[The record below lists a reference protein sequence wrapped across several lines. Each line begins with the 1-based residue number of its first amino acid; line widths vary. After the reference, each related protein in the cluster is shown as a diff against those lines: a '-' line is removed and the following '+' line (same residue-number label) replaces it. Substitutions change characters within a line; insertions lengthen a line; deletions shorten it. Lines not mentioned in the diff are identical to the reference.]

1 MQAEELNL
9 EQTVKVYL
17 NIRNAIEEMEERHKA
32 ELKHLKDQFEVVG
45 NYLLDFCNSQNLDS
59 VKTAAGTISRRVTS
73 RYWTSDWD
81 SMYRIIKDHD
91 APYLLEQRIHQGNMR
106 QFVEEHPEAF
116 PPGLNSDSKYT
127 VSVRKPN
134 SK

>member
-1 MQAEELNL
+1 MQDEISL

-17 NIRNAIEEMEERHKA
+17 KIRDAIEALKEKQKEELA
-32 ELKHLKDQFEVVG
+32 QLEAQYEIVG
-45 NYLLDFCNSQNLDS
+45 NNLLDFCNAQNLDS
-59 VKTAAGTISRRVTS
+59 VKTSVGTISRRVS
-73 RYWTSDWD
+73 ARYWTSDWD
-81 SMYRIIKDHD
+81 SMYRVIMEHD

-106 QFVEEHPEAF
+106 QFIEEHPEAF